1 MTDPDRRRHWDEV
14 YVSKD
19 ETGVSWFQDVPE
31 VSLELID
38 ALGATPD
45 AAIIDV
51 GGGASRLVDA
61 LLARGFG
68 DLTVLDL
75 SSAALAAS
83 RARLGGMAGRVAWIA
98 ADVCAWEPA
107 RTYDVWHDRAAFH
120 FLTEASDQAAY
131 VARLRRALRP
141 GGHVVI
147 GTFAPDGPQ
156 RCSGLPVMR
165 HDSDSLA
172 RVIGPEFAL
181 VAHRRH
187 EHRTP
192 AGAIQRF
199 QFSVFRRA
207 G

>member
-98 ADVCAWEPA
+98 ADVCAWL
-107 RTYDVWHDRAAFH
+107 RT
-120 FLTEASDQAAY
+120 E
-131 VARLRRALRP
+131 
-141 GGHVVI
+141 
-147 GTFAPDGPQ
+147 
-156 RCSGLPVMR
+156 
-165 HDSDSLA
+165 
-172 RVIGPEFAL
+172 
-181 VAHRRH
+181 
-187 EHRTP
+187 
-192 AGAIQRF
+192 RF
-199 QFSVFRRA
+199 R
-207 G
+207 